1 MTDLSR
7 LSINQETIKQWSL
20 PELAE
25 GCVKAGIDKVGLWRA
40 PVQEYGVERTAQ
52 LLTDAGIFVTSLCR
66 GGFFTALD
74 PAERARALDD
84 NRAAIDEAAALSTDT
99 LVLVSGGLPAGS
111 RDLPG
116 ARERIAEALA
126 ELGPYAQEQG
136 VRLAIEPL
144 HPMFASDRCVV
155 STLSQAL
162 DIAERF
168 PAEQVGVVVDTYHIW
183 WDDQAAAQI
192 ARAGAGGRIHSFQ
205 LADWITRS
213 RRAYWSDGANSATE
227 ASTSAHSARW
237 SRPPAS
243 PGRSRWRSSTRA
255 CGRGTA
261 PKFWRRSRP
270 GTSSTPAESGCE
282 AAGQRDR
289 KGVQPFGGLPGRIL
303 RRALPGRDPGGSGSP
318 DEGGESERGPVLDRA
333 PFRLTG
339 PDSLASRNRPAW
351 TEPVR
356 QPSWI
361 GFGAG

>member
-52 LLTDAGIFVTSLCR
+52 LLTDAGISVTSLCR

-111 RDLPG
+111 RDLHG

-205 LADWITRS
+205 LADWITPLPAGVLVGRGQLGDGS
-213 RRAYWSDGANSATE
+213 VDFRAFREMVEATGFTGPIEVEIFNEGLWARDGAEVLAE
-227 ASTSAHSARW
+227 VAARYVEH
-237 SRPPAS
+237 
-243 PGRSRWRSSTRA
+243 A
-255 CGRGTA
+255 C
-261 PKFWRRSRP
+261 
-270 GTSSTPAESGCE
+270 
-282 AAGQRDR
+282 
-289 KGVQPFGGLPGRIL
+289 
-303 RRALPGRDPGGSGSP
+303 
-318 DEGGESERGPVLDRA
+318 
-333 PFRLTG
+333 
-339 PDSLASRNRPAW
+339 
-351 TEPVR
+351 
-356 QPSWI
+356 
-361 GFGAG
+361 

>member
-7 LSINQETIKQWSL
+7 LSINQETVKQWSL
-20 PELAE
+20 PELTE

-40 PVQEYGVERTAQ
+40 PAQEYGVERTAQ
-52 LLTDAGIFVTSLCR
+52 LLADAGLSVTSLCR

-84 NRAAIDEAAALSTDT
+84 NRAAIDEAAVLSTDT

-111 RDLPG
+111 RDLHG

-126 ELGPYAQEQG
+126 ELGPYAQGQG

-205 LADWITRS
+205 LADWITPLPAGVLVGRGQLGDGS
-213 RRAYWSDGANSATE
+213 VDFRAFREMVEATGFTGPIEVEIFNEGLWARDGAEVLAE
-227 ASTSAHSARW
+227 VAARYVEH
-237 SRPPAS
+237 
-243 PGRSRWRSSTRA
+243 A
-255 CGRGTA
+255 C
-261 PKFWRRSRP
+261 
-270 GTSSTPAESGCE
+270 
-282 AAGQRDR
+282 
-289 KGVQPFGGLPGRIL
+289 
-303 RRALPGRDPGGSGSP
+303 
-318 DEGGESERGPVLDRA
+318 
-333 PFRLTG
+333 
-339 PDSLASRNRPAW
+339 
-351 TEPVR
+351 
-356 QPSWI
+356 
-361 GFGAG
+361 